1 MSPILKNKQTNNQ
14 PLSGLLSKNIIFVA
28 NCKVTVKA
36 MQNDAV
42 LLEPKAMHGHVY
54 KFKQGA

>member
-14 PLSGLLSKNIIFVA
+14 PLSGLLSKNIFVA

-42 LLEPKAMHGHVY
+42 LLEPKAMHGHVH